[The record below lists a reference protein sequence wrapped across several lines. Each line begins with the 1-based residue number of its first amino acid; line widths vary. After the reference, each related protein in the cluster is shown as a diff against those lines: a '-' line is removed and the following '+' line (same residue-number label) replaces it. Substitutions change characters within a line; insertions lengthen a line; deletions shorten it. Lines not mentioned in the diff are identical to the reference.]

1 MITLIYILYILN
13 EIWVYILYIININM
27 LIILLVGTRYS
38 ILYATQHPVN
48 RKTIHLFGE
57 H

>member
-1 MITLIYILYILN
+1 
-13 EIWVYILYIININM
+13 M